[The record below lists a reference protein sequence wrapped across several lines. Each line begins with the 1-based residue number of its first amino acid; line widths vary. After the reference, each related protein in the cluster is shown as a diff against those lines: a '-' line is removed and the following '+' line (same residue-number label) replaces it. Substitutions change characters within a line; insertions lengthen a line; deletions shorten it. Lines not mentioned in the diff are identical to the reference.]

1 MRTKVLAAILYL
13 VMVASGT
20 VLDAWHEIKYMP
32 PAEMRQSQDILVD
45 MVGDIRTVLAR
56 YLWFRMDLFHEVL
69 DEQGVDPEEQI
80 EVFPLLRMVTVLD
93 PSMTESYDQIV
104 WDLYKGQGDKET
116 ALALLTEGLSRNP
129 NDYQLN
135 FRRALLAYLEE
146 DYKTARDYAGFSMSL
161 TTDKVSQADCLRI
174 IYHSAVKEENI
185 PLQERALNDLLY
197 LRPNDAL
204 WLREKEKLEERKK
217 EQKKDS

>member
-1 MRTKVLAAILYL
+1 MKTKVMACVLY
-13 VMVASGT
+13 VVIVAGGML
-20 VLDAWHEIKYMP
+20 LDGWHEMKYMP
-32 PAEMRQSQDILVD
+32 PAEMRQSQDLLVD

-69 DEQGVDPEEQI
+69 DEQGVSPEEQT
-80 EVFPLLRMVTVLD
+80 EVLPLLRMVTVLD

-116 ALALLTEGLSRNP
+116 ALAVLKEGLSRNP

-135 FRRALLAYLEE
+135 FRRALLAYLDE
-146 DYKTARDYAGFSMSL
+146 DYKTAREFAAFSMSL
-161 TTDKVSQADCLRI
+161 TSDKVSQADCLRI
-174 IYHSAVKEENI
+174 IYHSAEKEKNLS
-185 PLQERALNDLLY
+185 LQERALSDLLY

-204 WLREKEKLEERKK
+204 WLREKEKLEKGKK